1 MAKCNV
7 DMASRRILG
16 YHSAGSDQSVLIYSR
31 DGMSGPLRD
40 LDKVMVLVQT
50 GAFVP
55 DASRSGRMVPESGR
69 LPIGISTGEETE
81 IDKDCVLDGL
91 EESSGTDSSDDD
103 DEESEPDAVEGKALD
118 EAWPQGFMELF
129 DAGYVLYR
137 HRYFKTLHW
146 AVTDEAQSFACGRVI
161 SQACTLVMTE
171 AALDKPVCSQ
181 CGDATGYRE
190 LWDKLG
196 V

>member
-1 MAKCNV
+1 
-7 DMASRRILG
+7 
-16 YHSAGSDQSVLIYSR
+16 
-31 DGMSGPLRD
+31 
-40 LDKVMVLVQT
+40 
-50 GAFVP
+50 
-55 DASRSGRMVPESGR
+55 
-69 LPIGISTGEETE
+69 
-81 IDKDCVLDGL
+81 
-91 EESSGTDSSDDD
+91 
-103 DEESEPDAVEGKALD
+103 
-118 EAWPQGFMELF
+118 MELF

-146 AVTDEAQSFACGRVI
+146 AVTDDAQSFACGRVI